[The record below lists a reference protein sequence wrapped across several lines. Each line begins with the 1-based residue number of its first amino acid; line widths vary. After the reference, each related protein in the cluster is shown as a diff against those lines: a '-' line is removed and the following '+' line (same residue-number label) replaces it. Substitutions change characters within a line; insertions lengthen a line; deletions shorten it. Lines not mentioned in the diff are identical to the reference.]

1 MLENDEQNKDNIKV
15 CKVILVGESGVGKT
29 CITNKYVKGTF
40 NKDESSTM
48 TAAYAEKN
56 IIVKDSGQ
64 AIKFN
69 IWDTAGQ
76 ERFRSIGK
84 IFYKEA
90 NAAILVYDITTKK
103 SFEEIQNYWYNEIQK
118 AVPKDTNK

>member
-1 MLENDEQNKDNIKV
+1 MLDNDDQNKDNIKV

-40 NKDESSTM
+40 NKDETSTM
-48 TAAYAEKN
+48 TASYAEKN
-56 IIVKDSGQ
+56 IILKDSGE

-90 NAAILVYDITTKK
+90 NAAILVYDITTRK
-103 SFEEIQNYWYNEIQK
+103 SYEEIKNYWYNEIQK
-118 AVPKDTNK
+118 SVPRDTNK

>member
-1 MLENDEQNKDNIKV
+1 
-15 CKVILVGESGVGKT
+15 
-29 CITNKYVKGTF
+29 
-40 NKDESSTM
+40 M

>member
-15 CKVILVGESGVGKT
+15 CKVILVGKSGVGKT

-90 NAAILVYDITTKK
+90 NAAILVYDITNTK
-103 SFEEIQNYWYNEIQK
+103 SYEEIKNYWYNEIQK
-118 AVPKDTNK
+118 SVPKDTNK